1 MYGTQR
7 ALSAYKMVGI
17 ETGVESAD
25 PHKLIL
31 MLFDGA
37 LIAVGDARR
46 HLAGSRTAERGNAI
60 SKCIMIIENGLKA
73 SLDRQSSG
81 ELANRLSDLY
91 DYMRDRLLQANLQ
104 AHDPSLSEVQQ
115 LLGELREAWS
125 QMQPQANTHGGLRDM
140 KGAA

>member
-7 ALSAYKMVGI
+7 ALSAYKMVGV
-17 ETGVESAD
+17 ETGVASAD

-46 HLAGSRTAERGNAI
+46 HLAEFRTAERGIAI

-81 ELANRLSDLY
+81 ELAGRLSDLY
-91 DYMRDRLLQANLQ
+91 DYMRDRLLQANLHVQ
-104 AHDPSLSEVQQ
+104 DSSLSEVQQ

-125 QMQPQANTHGGLRDM
+125 QMQPPANAHELRNM

>member
-1 MYGTQR
+1 MNGTQR
-7 ALSAYKMVGI
+7 ALRAYKMVDI
-17 ETGVESAD
+17 ETGVDSAD

-81 ELANRLSDLY
+81 ELAGRLSDLY
-91 DYMRDRLLQANLQ
+91 DYMRDRLLQGNLHAQ
-104 AHDPSLSEVQQ
+104 DACLNEVQQ
-115 LLGELREAWS
+115 LLGELRAAWS
-125 QMQPQANTHGGLRDM
+125 QMQSPAITHEPRGM